1 MTAVAP
7 TDTFSIGGDLPVHR
21 LGYGAMQLPG
31 PGVWGEPA
39 DPENAHRV
47 VRAAVEQGV
56 DFIDTADSYGPVV
69 SERIIAEAL
78 HPYPEGL
85 VIATKA
91 GLTRQGPGIWT
102 PVGRPAYLK
111 QQVEL
116 SLRTLRLERIDLI
129 QLHRIDADVPLA
141 DQLGAFK
148 ELQDEGKVRHIGVS
162 EVSVAELEQAREI
175 VDVVSVQ
182 NLYNLT
188 NRQSQDVL
196 DHATEHGIGFIPWF
210 PIATGDLAAPGR
222 RHRPGAGRHT
232 VPGGAG
238 LAAAHVT
245 GRPADPRHEVR
256 RAPEREPGCGAAAP
270 LRRGHGPPGRARVV
284 VQRCPGSRRP
294 PAGSRRERASGGGQA
309 VPFQRQR
316 RSVPGRTRR
325 RSGRSSARRAG
336 RTWYGT
342 TARRVEAAVR
352 GVGRATAGRGST
364 SSTGPSSS
372 SRSPNP
378 SERMSRRVAVGA
390 PTTRQERPAGTSA
403 SEKPASTRSPEQ
415 SRKWAPATS
424 TTTVP

>member
-1 MTAVAP
+1 MTTVAP

-39 DPENAHRV
+39 DPENARRV
-47 VRAAVEQGV
+47 VRAAVDQGV

-129 QLHRIDADVPLA
+129 QLHRIDGEVPLA

-148 ELQDEGKVRHIGVS
+148 ELQEEGKVRHIGVS
-162 EVSVAELEQAREI
+162 EVSVAELEEARSI

-210 PIATGDLAAPGR
+210 PIATGDLAAPDSPVADIAR
-222 RHRPGAGRHT
+222 ELDATPSQVALAWLLHTSPVVLPIPGTKSVDHLT
-232 VPGGAG
+232 EN
-238 LAAAHVT
+238 L
-245 GRPADPRHEVR
+245 
-256 RAPEREPGCGAAAP
+256 GAAQ
-270 LRRGHGPPGRARVV
+270 LRLSGEDMARLD
-284 VQRCPGSRRP
+284 
-294 PAGSRRERASGGGQA
+294 ALA
-309 VPFQRQR
+309 
-316 RSVPGRTRR
+316 
-325 RSGRSSARRAG
+325 
-336 RTWYGT
+336 
-342 TARRVEAAVR
+342 
-352 GVGRATAGRGST
+352 
-364 SSTGPSSS
+364 
-372 SRSPNP
+372 
-378 SERMSRRVAVGA
+378 
-390 PTTRQERPAGTSA
+390 
-403 SEKPASTRSPEQ
+403 
-415 SRKWAPATS
+415 
-424 TTTVP
+424 

>member
-1 MTAVAP
+1 MTTVAP
-7 TDTFSIGGDLPVHR
+7 SDTFSIGGDLPVHR

-39 DPENAHRV
+39 DPENARRV

-78 HPYPEGL
+78 HPYPEDL

-129 QLHRIDADVPLA
+129 QLHRIDGEVPLA

-148 ELQDEGKVRHIGVS
+148 ELQEEGKVRHIGVS
-162 EVSVAELEQAREI
+162 EVSVAELEEARSI

-196 DHATEHGIGFIPWF
+196 DHATEHGIAFIPWF
-210 PIATGDLAAPGR
+210 PIATGDLAAPDSPVADIAR
-222 RHRPGAGRHT
+222 ELDATPSQVALAWLLQKSPVVLPIPGTKSVEHLT
-232 VPGGAG
+232 EN
-238 LAAAHVT
+238 L
-245 GRPADPRHEVR
+245 
-256 RAPEREPGCGAAAP
+256 GAAQ
-270 LRRGHGPPGRARVV
+270 LRLSAEDMARLD
-284 VQRCPGSRRP
+284 
-294 PAGSRRERASGGGQA
+294 ALA
-309 VPFQRQR
+309 
-316 RSVPGRTRR
+316 
-325 RSGRSSARRAG
+325 
-336 RTWYGT
+336 
-342 TARRVEAAVR
+342 
-352 GVGRATAGRGST
+352 
-364 SSTGPSSS
+364 
-372 SRSPNP
+372 
-378 SERMSRRVAVGA
+378 
-390 PTTRQERPAGTSA
+390 
-403 SEKPASTRSPEQ
+403 
-415 SRKWAPATS
+415 
-424 TTTVP
+424 

>member
-1 MTAVAP
+1 MTTVAP

-39 DPENAHRV
+39 DPENARRV
-47 VRAAVEQGV
+47 LRAAVEQGV

-69 SERIIAEAL
+69 SERLIAEAL

-129 QLHRIDADVPLA
+129 QLHRIDAEVPLA

-148 ELQDEGKVRHIGVS
+148 ELQEEGKVRHIGVS
-162 EVSVAELEQAREI
+162 EVSVAELEQARQI

-210 PIATGDLAAPGR
+210 PIATGDLAAPDSPVADIAR
-222 RHRPGAGRHT
+222 ELDATPSQVALAWLLHTSPVVLPIPGTKSLEH
-232 VPGGAG
+232 
-238 LAAAHVT
+238 LA
-245 GRPADPRHEVR
+245 ENL
-256 RAPEREPGCGAAAP
+256 GAAQ
-270 LRRGHGPPGRARVV
+270 LRLSDEDMARLD
-284 VQRCPGSRRP
+284 
-294 PAGSRRERASGGGQA
+294 AFA
-309 VPFQRQR
+309 
-316 RSVPGRTRR
+316 
-325 RSGRSSARRAG
+325 
-336 RTWYGT
+336 
-342 TARRVEAAVR
+342 
-352 GVGRATAGRGST
+352 
-364 SSTGPSSS
+364 
-372 SRSPNP
+372 
-378 SERMSRRVAVGA
+378 
-390 PTTRQERPAGTSA
+390 
-403 SEKPASTRSPEQ
+403 
-415 SRKWAPATS
+415 
-424 TTTVP
+424 

>member
-1 MTAVAP
+1 MTTVAP
-7 TDTFSIGGDLPVHR
+7 SDTFSIGGDLPVHR

-39 DPENAHRV
+39 DPENARRV

-129 QLHRIDADVPLA
+129 QLHRIDAEVPLA

-162 EVSVAELEQAREI
+162 EVSVAELEQARSIVEI
-175 VDVVSVQ
+175 VSVQ

-196 DHATEHGIGFIPWF
+196 DYSTEHGIGFIPWF
-210 PIATGDLAAPGR
+210 PIATGDLAAPDSPVADVAR
-222 RHRPGAGRHT
+222 ELDATPSQVALAWLLHKSPVVLPIPGTKSVEHLT
-232 VPGGAG
+232 EN
-238 LAAAHVT
+238 L
-245 GRPADPRHEVR
+245 
-256 RAPEREPGCGAAAP
+256 GAAQ
-270 LRRGHGPPGRARVV
+270 LRLSDEDMARLD
-284 VQRCPGSRRP
+284 
-294 PAGSRRERASGGGQA
+294 ALA
-309 VPFQRQR
+309 
-316 RSVPGRTRR
+316 
-325 RSGRSSARRAG
+325 
-336 RTWYGT
+336 
-342 TARRVEAAVR
+342 
-352 GVGRATAGRGST
+352 
-364 SSTGPSSS
+364 
-372 SRSPNP
+372 
-378 SERMSRRVAVGA
+378 
-390 PTTRQERPAGTSA
+390 
-403 SEKPASTRSPEQ
+403 
-415 SRKWAPATS
+415 
-424 TTTVP
+424 

>member
-1 MTAVAP
+1 MTTVAP
-7 TDTFSIGGDLPVHR
+7 SDTFSIGGDLPVHR

-39 DPENAHRV
+39 DPENARRV

-129 QLHRIDADVPLA
+129 QLHRIDAEVPLA

-148 ELQDEGKVRHIGVS
+148 ELQEEGKVRHIGVS

-210 PIATGDLAAPGR
+210 PIATGDLAAPDSPVADIAR
-222 RHRPGAGRHT
+222 ELDATPSQVALAWLLHTSPVVLPIPGTKSVDHLT
-232 VPGGAG
+232 EN
-238 LAAAHVT
+238 L
-245 GRPADPRHEVR
+245 
-256 RAPEREPGCGAAAP
+256 GAAQ
-270 LRRGHGPPGRARVV
+270 LRLSDEDMARLD
-284 VQRCPGSRRP
+284 
-294 PAGSRRERASGGGQA
+294 ALA
-309 VPFQRQR
+309 
-316 RSVPGRTRR
+316 
-325 RSGRSSARRAG
+325 
-336 RTWYGT
+336 
-342 TARRVEAAVR
+342 
-352 GVGRATAGRGST
+352 
-364 SSTGPSSS
+364 
-372 SRSPNP
+372 
-378 SERMSRRVAVGA
+378 
-390 PTTRQERPAGTSA
+390 
-403 SEKPASTRSPEQ
+403 
-415 SRKWAPATS
+415 
-424 TTTVP
+424 